1 MNTNTWIPDF
11 IIEKLKELEQ
21 LKRDRQWER
30 SRPRVYAPPPLPPLP
45 PEDEEE
51 ETSNRG
57 PIIIDINNYEIIDE
71 DE

>member
-11 IIEKLKELEQ
+11 ILEKLKELER
-21 LKRDRQWER
+21 LRHERQWEE
-30 SRPRVYAPPPLPPLP
+30 SRPRVYAPPPLPPIP

-51 ETSNRG
+51 ESRGG
-57 PIIIDINNYEIIDE
+57 PIIIDINSYEIIDE

>member
-11 IIEKLKELEQ
+11 IIEKLKELER
-21 LKRDRQWER
+21 LKQERQYEE
-30 SRPRVYAPPPLPPLP
+30 SRPRVYAPPPIPYRP
-45 PEDEEE
+45 PEYEEE
-51 ETSNRG
+51 ETTRG